1 MDTISCPLECLE
13 RDSWLEKNQTFIM
26 TCIGSVSALVGLL
39 LSYCLKSR
47 CHTIK
52 CGNCI
57 ECDRTP
63 IELNNAQIEIQTNS

>member
-1 MDTISCPLECLE
+1 MDIITCPLECLE
-13 RDSWLEKNQTFIM
+13 RESWLEKNQTFIM
-26 TCIGSVSALVGLL
+26 TLIGSMSALVGLI

-63 IELNNAQIEIQTNS
+63 IQLNSQQIEIQTNT